1 MGRDPEPRS
10 IAQLTLQPIE
20 VSWSPDGSRL
30 LFTMGPLRQRPVVDL
45 PYADL
50 WLYDVASGELE
61 QLTLGGGFDGLG
73 VWSP

>member
-1 MGRDPEPRS
+1 
-10 IAQLTLQPIE
+10 
-20 VSWSPDGSRL
+20 
-30 LFTMGPLRQRPVVDL
+30 MGPLRQRPGVDL